1 MGSAKP
7 WLLSVVGGMISLFS
21 AGCATADTPQQARL
35 TSPDAQSMTKVR
47 AVLATIIGRTRF
59 ELGPEDLTTSSTITV
74 LPPPLGP
81 MDTRSMAVPMVFDI
95 IMIGQSCALVER
107 DTKRT
112 YPMDSVACT
121 PITGR

>member
-1 MGSAKP
+1 MGNAKP
-7 WLLSVVGGMISLFS
+7 LIFSVVGGMMSLFS

-35 TSPDAQSMTKVR
+35 TSADAQSMTRVR
-47 AVLATIIGRTRF
+47 AALATIIGRTRF

-81 MDTRSMAVPMVFDI
+81 MDTRSMAVPIVFDI
-95 IMIGQSCALVER
+95 VMIGQSCALVAR

-112 YPMDSVACT
+112 YPMDNVACT
-121 PITGR
+121 PITSR